1 MDTVNGKS
9 LDLCSHSFT
18 IITIVC
24 LYHWHCCYRATFIS
38 FRFWSPS
45 PWFFGLSVG
54 IYSGHWLTQ
63 LDVRCTLL
71 GKTDRFK
78 CCFTR
83 LMFRSEVL
91 HWSLCNFSITLV
103 LTIGGISLC
112 GQKYKT
118 IRLISNLIKQIICC
132 HLIVVLRQ
140 VIWTAV
146 AANLIW
152 IRSIKC
158 GKLLTVSNQI

>member
-1 MDTVNGKS
+1 MHFIGKNWQ
-9 LDLCSHSFT
+9 
-18 IITIVC
+18 I
-24 LYHWHCCYRATFIS
+24 
-38 FRFWSPS
+38 
-45 PWFFGLSVG
+45 
-54 IYSGHWLTQ
+54 Q
-63 LDVRCTLL
+63 LLPAKQL
-71 GKTDRFK
+71 P
-78 CCFTR
+78 R

-91 HWSLCNFSITLV
+91 HWSLCSFSITLV

-140 VIWTAV
+140 VIWTTV

-158 GKLLTVSNQI
+158 GKLLTVSNQIGKASGFMSSNSCTRQSSLRFTEQKGPVQCTVYIDNYFTTPLQKFLWGFWSLF